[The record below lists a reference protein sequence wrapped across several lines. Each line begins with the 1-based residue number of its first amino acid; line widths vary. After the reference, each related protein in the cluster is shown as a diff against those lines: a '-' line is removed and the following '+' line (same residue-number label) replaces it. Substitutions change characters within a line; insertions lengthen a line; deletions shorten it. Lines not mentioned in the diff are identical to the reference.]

1 MEASSLAYIDTEYGI
16 PSMEHYVDSLI
27 EQVRRE
33 LSVDEYNTAR
43 EALSLGWPSYRLTRL
58 SLSTL
63 HCPPPHPNHSLVH
76 MHHVR
81 IIPIPR
87 H

>member
-43 EALSLGWPSYRLTRL
+43 EALSLGWPSYRLTPCIAPL
-58 SLSTL
+58 PTQTTASCT
-63 HCPPPHPNHSLVH
+63 CTTCV
-76 MHHVR
+76 
-81 IIPIPR
+81 
-87 H
+87 

>member
-58 SLSTL
+58 SLWDHQTTASCT
-63 HCPPPHPNHSLVH
+63 CTTCV
-76 MHHVR
+76 
-81 IIPIPR
+81 
-87 H
+87 